1 MIYLTQFNEQ
11 TRIFSITITFEPHEN
26 LPMTNQSPRARAL
39 ETIRNWIASGELKP
53 GGVLPP
59 ERELATRL
67 DVSLG
72 SIQRALRVLEDEG
85 TLDRHGTRTRT
96 VAQKA
101 PITPGLLDGA
111 VLVMSDCTSMN
122 ADPDAYGWAGYVT
135 SGILSALS
143 AQKIHAMVLDPRGL
157 DLSQLDR
164 MLSSGAGGL
173 IVPEVEIPGS
183 HPEIWAAHARAVGV
197 PVVLFGDEL
206 GCETFDRVVPDHEAG
221 AYELTRWLLSTGRQ
235 AIRMLNNYEKPSRWA
250 LERRAGY
257 ERALRE
263 AGHEPLPPI
272 FCPEGQ
278 FPGLS
283 AEAIFQAQSQSVAG
297 ALLPILSQGQP
308 LDAIMA
314 ITDGSVFAAIAG
326 LKLLGKTPNRDVAV
340 VGYDDYWDQSQERLF
355 EPTPPL
361 ATVNKRNVEI
371 GRELVKMLLDR
382 RDGHLPSEPQRKMV
396 APVLKVRGE
405 TSL

>member
-1 MIYLTQFNEQ
+1 
-11 TRIFSITITFEPHEN
+11 
-26 LPMTNQSPRARAL
+26 MTNVSPRARAL
-39 ETIRNWIASGELKP
+39 ETIRDWIAGGELKP
-53 GGVLPP
+53 GSILPP
-59 ERELATRL
+59 ERELAGRL
-67 DVSLG
+67 GVSLG

-85 TLDRHGTRTRT
+85 SLDRHGTRTRT

-101 PITPGLLDGA
+101 AVAPGLLDGA
-111 VLVMSDCTSMN
+111 VLVVSDCTNAN
-122 ADPDAYGWAGYVT
+122 ADPNAYGWSGYVT
-135 SGILSALS
+135 AGILSALS
-143 AQKIHAMVLDPRGL
+143 AQKLHAMVLDPRGL
-157 DLSQLDR
+157 DLAQLDR

-183 HPEIWAAHARAVGV
+183 HPEIWAAHAKAAGV
-197 PVVLFGDEL
+197 PVALFGDEP

-221 AYELTRWLLSTGRQ
+221 AYELTRWLLSTGRH

-250 LERRAGY
+250 SERRAGY
-257 ERALRE
+257 ERAMRE
-263 AGHEPLPPI
+263 AGHEPLSPV
-272 FCPEGQ
+272 FCPEGL

-297 ALLPILSQGQP
+297 ALLPALSHEQP

-314 ITDGSVFAAIAG
+314 ITDGTVFAAIAG

-340 VGYDDYWDQSQERLF
+340 VGYDDYWDQSNERNF

-382 RDGHLPSEPQRKMV
+382 RDGRLPPESQRKLV

-405 TSL
+405 PSL

>member
-1 MIYLTQFNEQ
+1 
-11 TRIFSITITFEPHEN
+11 
-26 LPMTNQSPRARAL
+26 MTNQSPRARAL

-53 GGVLPP
+53 GAVLPP

-67 DVSLG
+67 GVSLG

-96 VAQKA
+96 IAQKA
-101 PITPGLLDGA
+101 PVAPGLLDGA
-111 VLVMSDCTSMN
+111 VLVVSECTNDN
-122 ADPDAYGWAGYVT
+122 ADPNAYGWAVYVT
-135 SGILSALS
+135 AGVLSALS

-157 DLSQLDR
+157 DLAQLDR
-164 MLSSGAGGL
+164 MLSSGAGGV
-173 IVPEVEIPGS
+173 IIPEVEIPGS
-183 HPEIWAAHARAVGV
+183 QPEVWAAHAKAAGV
-197 PVVLFGDEL
+197 PVALFGDEP

-221 AYELTRWLLSTGRQ
+221 AYELTRWLLSSGRR

-250 LERRAGY
+250 TERRVGY

-263 AGHEPLPPI
+263 AGREPLPAI
-272 FCPEGQ
+272 FCPEGI

-283 AEAIFQAQSQSVAG
+283 PEAVFNTRAQTVAG
-297 ALLPILSQGQP
+297 ALLHIVSHGEP
-308 LDAIMA
+308 LDAIMTV
-314 ITDGSVFAAIAG
+314 TDGTVPTTIAG
-326 LKLLGKTPNRDVAV
+326 LKLLGKKPNRDVAV
-340 VGYDDYWDQSQERLF
+340 VGYDDYWDQSSDIGF

-382 RDGHLPSEPQRKMV
+382 RDGRLLPEPQRKMV
-396 APVLKVRGE
+396 SPVLKVRGDI
-405 TSL
+405 SL